1 MQNKET
7 EKEVLKLEP
16 KDPFE
21 VLYKELLKK
30 PQGDVMV
37 ARLKAFLKS

>member
-1 MQNKET
+1 MQDKT
-7 EKEVLKLEP
+7 VEKEVLKP

-21 VLYKELLKK
+21 SLYKELLKK

-37 ARLKAFLKS
+37 ARLKKFLED

>member
-1 MQNKET
+1 MQTKST
-7 EKEVLKLEP
+7 EKQVEV

-37 ARLKAFLKS
+37 ARIKKFLQD

>member
-1 MQNKET
+1 MIMKKEI
-7 EKEVLKLEP
+7 KEETV

-21 VLYKELLKK
+21 VLYNELLKK

-37 ARLKAFLKS
+37 ARLKAFLAK